1 MMTPPQPQTSAE
13 VSADTSPRHAP
24 DFPSGD
30 FRLWIDLDNSPHVP
44 LFAPLIRLLR
54 QQGAQVMITAR
65 RFAQTVDLVEQL
77 GVDATI
83 IGQHAGRSKVKK
95 VLNLPVRTLQLRNAV
110 RQFAPHLALSHGSRT
125 QVLAARLMRVPSV
138 VMFDY
143 EWTEM
148 QIFSRLATHLLC
160 PSIIDDQRLQAAGVP
175 LGNVSRYHGLK
186 EHLYLPQFS
195 PDPAFRHSLDVAPD
209 QLLVTIRP
217 PGLIGN
223 YHDPRSEAIC
233 REVIRTAAANR
244 NAVVVVL
251 PKTRLEAALVRAALP
266 SQAAARVVIPERA
279 LPGLQLLYHSDLA
292 ISGGGTMNRES
303 ALLGTPTWSMFTGKR
318 GAVDEYLSAHGTLR
332 FLESEADVGQ
342 IQWTQRPA
350 GRNDWKH
357 HSEETLHEVGRVI
370 RMFAPFPEGTSH
382 KK

>member
-1 MMTPPQPQTSAE
+1 MMTLAQQHSSDALPRSAN
-13 VSADTSPRHAP
+13 
-24 DFPSGD
+24 G
-30 FRLWIDLDNSPHVP
+30 FRLWVDLDNSPHVP
-44 LFAPLIRLLR
+44 LFAPLIALLR
-54 QQGAQVMITAR
+54 KQGTEVMITAR

-83 IGQHAGRSKVKK
+83 VGEHAGRSKVKK
-95 VLNLPVRTLQLRNAV
+95 VLNLPVRTLQLRNVV
-110 RQFAPHLALSHGSRT
+110 RRFAPHLALSHGSRT
-125 QVLAARLMRVPSV
+125 QVLAARLMGVPSV

-160 PSIIDDQRLQAAGVP
+160 PSIIDDQRLQEAGVP
-175 LGNVSRYHGLK
+175 LAKVWRYHGLK
-186 EHLYLPQFS
+186 EQLYLPQFS
-195 PDPAFRHSLDVAPD
+195 PDPTFRHGLGVAAN

-233 REVIRTAAANR
+233 QEVIRAAVANR
-244 NAVVVVL
+244 DAVVVVL
-251 PKTRLEAALVRAALP
+251 PKTRVEATLVRAALP
-266 SQAAARVVIPERA
+266 NAPAARVVIPDRA

-318 GAVDEYLSAHGTLR
+318 GAVDQYLSTHGTLR
-332 FLESEADVGQ
+332 FLESKEDVGQ
-342 IQWTQRPA
+342 ITWVQRA
-350 GRNDWKH
+350 AKRNDWKH
-357 HSEETLHEVGRVI
+357 HSEETLHEVGKVI
-370 RMFAPFPEGTSH
+370 RMFAPFP
-382 KK
+382 

>member
-1 MMTPPQPQTSAE
+1 MMNPGQQP
-13 VSADTSPRHAP
+13 VLDAP
-24 DFPSGD
+24 LHHSIGL
-30 FRLWIDLDNSPHVP
+30 RLWIDLDNSPHVP
-44 LFAPLIRLLR
+44 LFAPLIALLR
-54 QQGAQVMITAR
+54 GQGAKVMITAR

-83 IGQHAGRSKVKK
+83 VGQHAGRSKVKK

-110 RQFAPHLALSHGSRT
+110 RRFAPQLALSHGSRT
-125 QVLAARLMRVPSV
+125 QVLAARLMGVRSV

-148 QIFSRLATHLLC
+148 RIFSRLATHLLC
-160 PSIIDDQRLQAAGVP
+160 PAMISDQRLQEAGVP
-175 LGNVSRYHGLK
+175 LAKTQRYHGLK

-195 PDPAFRHSLDVAPD
+195 PDPGFRQSLGVAPN
-209 QLLVTIRP
+209 QLLITIRP

-233 REVIRTAAANR
+233 QEVIRAAAANR
-244 NAVVVVL
+244 DAVVVVL
-251 PKTRLEAALVRAALP
+251 PKTRLESTLVRAALP
-266 SQAAARVVIPERA
+266 SVPAARVVIPERA

-318 GAVDEYLSAHGTLR
+318 GAVDEHLSGDGSLQ
-332 FLESEADVGQ
+332 FLESVEDVAK
-342 IQWTQRPA
+342 IPWVQRPA
-350 GRNDWKH
+350 NRNDWKH
-357 HSEETLHEVGRVI
+357 HSKETLHEVARVI
-370 RMFAPFPEGTSH
+370 RMFAPLS
-382 KK
+382 